1 MELEQYLYTNRI
13 KQSEAAKEL
22 GLLRGT
28 FNNIV
33 KKRYKCREDL
43 ALIISKWSGYAV
55 PASSIMTPRKQAK
68 KCSECGRLH
77 YVKG

>member
-1 MELEQYLYTNRI
+1 MELEQYLYINRI
-13 KQSEAAKEL
+13 KQTDAAKEL

-33 KKRYKCREDL
+33 KKRYKCREEL
-43 ALIISKWSGYAV
+43 ALIISKWTGFEV
-55 PASSIMTPRKQAK
+55 PATSIMTPRKEVR